1 MDISSILNEINVLEN
16 SIIALEN
23 ANVNVF
29 DTYVSRI
36 LTNGTNSSTTVAWA
50 PNSGDTAWMLFSS
63 ALVLFMTMP
72 GLVLYYAGML
82 QSKNM
87 LSVAM
92 QIFSICGLITFLW
105 LSFGYSL
112 SFSPSGFHL
121 ADETEQTYQ
130 NTLVYGNGQRLWLQ
144 GMQLYSYHFLAT
156 TIPESVYCMFQLTF
170 AIITACLIVGSIT
183 DRVKYHSLLVFIAL
197 WHFCVYCP
205 IAHSFW
211 HQNGFLYK
219 YGVLD
224 YAGGNVVHISSGMTS
239 LVGALIVGN
248 RSGWKP
254 NLDTH
259 PPHNILL
266 TFIGMS
272 MLWVGWF
279 GFNAG
284 SAVGA
289 GPRAGYA
296 MLATMIATSVASLS
310 WMITEM
316 VFRKRPSVL
325 GMINGAV
332 AGLVCITP
340 GCGWVDMNGAVH
352 FGLASLVVHFAI
364 FPVETLV
371 VSLFNLK
378 FYILN

>member
-1 MDISSILNEINVLEN
+1 M
-16 SIIALEN
+16 
-23 ANVNVF
+23 
-29 DTYVSRI
+29 
-36 LTNGTNSSTTVAWA
+36 
-50 PNSGDTAWMLFSS
+50 
-63 ALVLFMTMP
+63 
-72 GLVLYYAGML
+72 
-82 QSKNM
+82 
-87 LSVAM
+87 
-92 QIFSICGLITFLW
+92 
-105 LSFGYSL
+105 

-121 ADETEQTYQ
+121 ADETEQTYK

-144 GMQLYSYHFLAT
+144 SMQLYSYHFLAT

-239 LVGALIVGN
+239 LVGALVVGN